1 MSSHESRSQGANGRR
16 RGRELIA
23 QLFDIDADRVES
35 LSWPLGNRITVEAD
49 ATRRFELAHRR
60 SMRTV
65 TAFEATDYTSV
76 LRLRTPI
83 GREKFYGVANADIAT
98 PPVSDEWVRAD

>member
-1 MSSHESRSQGANGRR
+1 MGSHENRSQGANGRR
-16 RGRELIA
+16 RGRKLIA
-23 QLFDIDADRVES
+23 QLFDLDANRIES
-35 LSWPLGNRITVEAD
+35 LSWPLGNRVTVEAD
-49 ATRRFELAHRR
+49 ATHLFELAHRR

-65 TAFEATDYTSV
+65 TAFGVTDYTSV

-98 PPVSDEWVRAD
+98 PPASDEWARAD